1 MSSTSILHDIPG
13 GKPLVE
19 WFGRI
24 PRFHDAKLLGITFSS
39 NGAGLLRMHA
49 WNMTDEVDAKGY
61 FVLDK
66 HAIVTLICEGVSA
79 INCTDFDMVPGIIFD
94 LEITKVDEHFR
105 VEWSASY
112 GVTGFVTARHVRIN
126 LVPGKPDGDE
136 FRDRPQESV

>member
-1 MSSTSILHDIPG
+1 MKTGS
-13 GKPLVE
+13 
-19 WFGRI
+19 
-24 PRFHDAKLLGITFSS
+24 
-39 NGAGLLRMHA
+39 AGLLRIHA

-66 HAIVTLICEGVSA
+66 HAIVTLTLEGVSA
-79 INCTDFDMVPGIIFD
+79 INCADFDMVPGIIFD